1 MASIST
7 RLFTESIAV
16 RLLNRSRGRPSSSS
30 RAEAGEGL
38 GAIALERGIV
48 SKGRIGRLVSI
59 VKALEAVIGV
69 LDADG
74 LESLQRGIIHANAVS
89 IVSNTTLDL
98 TESLA
103 DSGCQIVLA
112 GFFISFAVAHLL
124 PGDNLKHSARESS
137 QREDNVVSEHSCY
150 CSLIGCT

>member
-1 MASIST
+1 MASIAT

-16 RLLNRSRGRPSSSS
+16 RLLNRSRGRASSSS

-48 SKGRIGRLVSI
+48 SNGRIGRLVSI

-74 LESLQRGIIHANAVS
+74 LESLQSGIIHANAVS

-103 DSGCQIVLA
+103 DSGCQIALA
-112 GFFISFAVAHLL
+112 
-124 PGDNLKHSARESS
+124 GDNLQQSARESS